1 MNTFFNYLVDNN
13 WIAGMDFDP
22 SGESIATIDSHGMC
36 LISDVTTNHC
46 NFNLKIGFLS
56 KGELF

>member
-1 MNTFFNYLVDNN
+1 
-13 WIAGMDFDP
+13 MDFDP